1 LSYLDCLFGTSQ
13 MELKYPHFVEDI
25 KEEQMDPKWI
35 SGHYLINLRWIKK
48 IVYYNKG
55 EKDSALSEISK

>member
-1 LSYLDCLFGTSQ
+1 